1 MPAPACDRVNSE
13 PANGHRSSSSFVRAV
28 FLALGFVFVGLGFVG
43 AFLPV
48 LPTTPFLILAAA
60 CFARSSPRFENWLLA
75 HPRFGP
81 LLTEWRARGA
91 IPRKAKFAALAG
103 MIVGFAIFRFGGNPG
118 LPLTLAVAGLMLAG
132 LAYVFSRPS

>member
-1 MPAPACDRVNSE
+1 MTGDPADGPQVSGPQPSR
-13 PANGHRSSSSFVRAV
+13 FVRAI
-28 FLALGFVFVGLGFVG
+28 FLGLGFFFVGLGFIG

-60 CFARSSPRFENWLLA
+60 CFARSSRRFENWLLD
-75 HPRFGP
+75 HPQFGP
-81 LLTEWRARGA
+81 LLTNWRARGA

-103 MIVGFAIFRFGGNPG
+103 MIVGFTLFRLSGDHG
-118 LPLTLAVAGLMLAG
+118 LPLTLAVAGIMLSG

>member
-1 MPAPACDRVNSE
+1 MRALFL
-13 PANGHRSSSSFVRAV
+13 GLGFFFV
-28 FLALGFVFVGLGFVG
+28 ALGFIG

-75 HPRFGP
+75 HRRFGP
-81 LLTEWRARGA
+81 LLSAWRSRGA
-91 IPRKAKFAALAG
+91 IPRKAKLAALAG
-103 MIVGFAIFRFGGNPG
+103 MILGFTLFQIAGSPG
-118 LPLTLAVAGLMLAG
+118 LLLTVAVAALMLAG

>member
-1 MPAPACDRVNSE
+1 M
-13 PANGHRSSSSFVRAV
+13 RAL
-28 FLALGFVFVGLGFVG
+28 FLGLGFVFVGLGVIG

-60 CFARSSPRFENWLLA
+60 CFARSSPRFEAWLLE
-75 HPRFGP
+75 HERFGP
-81 LLTEWRARGA
+81 VLRAWRSRGA
-91 IPRKAKFAALAG
+91 IPRQAKMAALAG
-103 MIVGFAIFRFGGNPG
+103 MIAGFTLFWIIAAPG

>member
-1 MPAPACDRVNSE
+1 VSSDPAG
-13 PANGHRSSSSFVRAV
+13 NGSRSPPLLRALFLGLGFFFV
-28 FLALGFVFVGLGFVG
+28 ALGFIG

-75 HPRFGP
+75 HGRFGP
-81 LLTEWRARGA
+81 LLSAWRARGA
-91 IPRKAKFAALAG
+91 IPRKAKLAALAG
-103 MIVGFAIFRFGGNPG
+103 MIFGFTLFQIVSSPG
-118 LPLTLAVAGLMLAG
+118 VPLTVAVAALMLAG

>member
-1 MPAPACDRVNSE
+1 M
-13 PANGHRSSSSFVRAV
+13 
-28 FLALGFVFVGLGFVG
+28 FVGLGFIG

-60 CFARSSPRFENWLLA
+60 CFARSSPRFESWLLA

-81 LLTEWRARGA
+81 LLTEWRTRGA

-103 MIVGFAIFRFGGNPG
+103 MIVGFTIFRFGGNPG
-118 LPLTLAVAGLMLAG
+118 LPLTLTVAGLMVAG

>member
-1 MPAPACDRVNSE
+1 VTGD
-13 PANGHRSSSSFVRAV
+13 PANYLKPSRLARGI
-28 FLALGFVFVGLGFVG
+28 FLVLGFVFVALGFIG

-60 CFARSSPRFENWLLA
+60 CFARSSTRFETWLLA

-103 MIVGFAIFRFGGNPG
+103 MIVGFTLFQLASHPG
-118 LPLTLAVAGLMLAG
+118 LPLTLAVALLMLTG